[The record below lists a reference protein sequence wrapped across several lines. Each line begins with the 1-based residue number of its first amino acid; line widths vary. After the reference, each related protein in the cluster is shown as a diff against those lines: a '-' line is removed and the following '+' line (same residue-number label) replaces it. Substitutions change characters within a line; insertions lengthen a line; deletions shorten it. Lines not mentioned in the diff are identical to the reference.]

1 MTRTVAGAFPDRATA
16 EQAMAALQAA
26 GFAPTLDEDGQI
38 GDWHG
43 YTVAAEPIPN
53 EADLRSLLM
62 RSGALSLQGR
72 GADAPGHPID
82 PAATEEQPIPVRNGE
97 RLPPGGPEAQAKAAA
112 YAALDHGEK
121 GAAKDAE
128 EIEMPPEVRRAAVR
142 REGAD
147 DALRQIGGS
156 SH

>member
-26 GFAPTLDEDGQI
+26 GFAPELDNDGQV

-43 YTVAAEPIPN
+43 YTVAAEPVPN

-62 RSGALSLQGR
+62 RSGALSLQGH
-72 GADAPGHPID
+72 GADSPGHPID
-82 PAATEEQPIPVRNGE
+82 PSATEEEPIPVRNGE
-97 RLPPGGPEAQAKAAA
+97 RLPPGGPDAQARAAA

-121 GAAKDAE
+121 GVAKDGE

-142 REGAD
+142 RGAVD
-147 DALRQIGGS
+147 DVRREIGGT